1 METLESILVGIDG
14 SERGKKALKWAARLA
29 NREGAHLTLL
39 AVIDPASDQLTGSDH
54 RVLRE
59 AVENVLGE
67 AQEFVRGDYPEL
79 AMDASYVS
87 GDIVEA
93 LVGAAES
100 NDMIVMGSHHGAS
113 VAERVWGAKGLRV
126 SVSASVPTVVVPADW
141 DPYNEAKGIVVG
153 VVLRMRLATRLL
165 TWVSIWRKFSK
176 TARAYFFLGYPHL
189 AFALC

>member
-39 AVIDPASDQLTGSDH
+39 AVIDPASNELVGSDH

-67 AQEFVRGDYPEL
+67 AQDFVRGDYPEL

-93 LVGAAES
+93 LVGLS
-100 NDMIVMGSHHGAS
+100 PWRFGCRTCMGRKGSARFGFGKRSHGGCS
-113 VAERVWGAKGLRV
+113 RRLGPLQRGQGYCGRRW
-126 SVSASVPTVVVPADW
+126 PT
-141 DPYNEAKGIVVG
+141 G
-153 VVLRMRLATRLL
+153 
-165 TWVSIWRKFSK
+165 
-176 TARAYFFLGYPHL
+176 
-189 AFALC
+189 

>member
-39 AVIDPASDQLTGSDH
+39 AVIDPASNELVGSDH

-67 AQEFVRGDYPEL
+67 AQEFVCGDYPEL

-100 NDMIVMGSHHGAS
+100 HDMIVMGSHHGAS

-126 SVSASVPTVVVPADW
+126 SLSASVPTVVVPADW
-141 DPYNEAKGIVVG
+141 DSLQRGQ
-153 VVLRMRLATRLL
+153 
-165 TWVSIWRKFSK
+165 
-176 TARAYFFLGYPHL
+176 GYCGRRWPTG
-189 AFALC
+189 

>member
-39 AVIDPASDQLTGSDH
+39 AVIDPASNELVGSDH

-67 AQEFVRGDYPEL
+67 AQDFVRGDYPEL

-100 NDMIVMGSHHGAS
+100 HDMIVMGLSPWRFGCGTCMGRKGPARFGFGKRSHGGCS
-113 VAERVWGAKGLRV
+113 R
-126 SVSASVPTVVVPADW
+126 
-141 DPYNEAKGIVVG
+141 
-153 VVLRMRLATRLL
+153 RLGSLQR
-165 TWVSIWRKFSK
+165 
-176 TARAYFFLGYPHL
+176 G
-189 AFALC
+189 